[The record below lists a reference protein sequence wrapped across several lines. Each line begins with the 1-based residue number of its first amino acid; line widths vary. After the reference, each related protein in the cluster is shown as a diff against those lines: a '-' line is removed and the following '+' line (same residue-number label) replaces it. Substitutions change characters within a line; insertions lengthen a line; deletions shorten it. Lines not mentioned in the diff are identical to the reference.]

1 MGKEN
6 NEDFDESIAQL
17 TDLLKAEDVDDSDA
31 LLKANGSEDDDKSD
45 DEYDEKYMKRHMK
58 RFLKNNKSTA
68 MKYMKEM
75 GSVKKA
81 IDHDMDEI
89 NGELGDAEAVLVN
102 GTDILKAAQEQS
114 DNFVGVLHAIIPE
127 QVQQGKLIKALG
139 SVVLEMAEQI
149 NLIGSVP
156 QPRKGVTN
164 GGETDLTKAKDTDEG
179 GEEAPVGSLQKAVSF
194 MKENGFGGIRK
205 KVLKAMNN
213 GDQKAFETITRLE
226 ACNGNLA
233 LLPKTTQ
240 DYIADLVSAEG

>member
-31 LLKANGSEDDDKSD
+31 LLKANGSEDDESD
-45 DEYDEKYMKRHMK
+45 DEYDEKYMKRNMK
-58 RFLKNNKSTA
+58 RFMKNNKSTM
-68 MKYMKEM
+68 MKYMKDM

-114 DNFVGVLHAIIPE
+114 DNFVGVLQALIPE

-149 NLIGSVP
+149 NQIGSVP
-156 QPRKGVTN
+156 QPRKGITN
-164 GGETDLTKAKDTDEG
+164 SGETNLTKAQGTDES
-179 GEEAPVGSLQKAVSF
+179 GEEAPIGSLQKAVNF
-194 MKENGFGGIRK
+194 MKDNGFGGIRK